1 MLYRA
6 KQRLP
11 IIVGAP
17 ETFSTLEKTRKV
29 EFKVEPQRYSLC
41 KAAIF
46 SSLSLMIELLIVTMM
61 KDTFYGVIVQNKY
74 KYLAIVGVE
83 IDTEIDAL

>member
-1 MLYRA
+1 
-6 KQRLP
+6 
-11 IIVGAP
+11 
-17 ETFSTLEKTRKV
+17 
-29 EFKVEPQRYSLC
+29 
-41 KAAIF
+41 
-46 SSLSLMIELLIVTMM
+46 MIELLIVTMM